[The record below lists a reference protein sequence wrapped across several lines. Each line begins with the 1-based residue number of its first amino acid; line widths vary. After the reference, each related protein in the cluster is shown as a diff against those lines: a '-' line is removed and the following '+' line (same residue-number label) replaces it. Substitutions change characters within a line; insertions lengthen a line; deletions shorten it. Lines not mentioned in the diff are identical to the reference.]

1 MKKNWFYLTLMLLS
15 SLLVACSE
23 EKPYVEPQLEVT
35 PNNVAGEWM
44 IQSWNNGQSLGEGCY
59 VYLHLVRNDRTF
71 TLYQNIDS
79 FQHVVRTGRYVIE
92 VDPEIGAVIR
102 GNYDFEG
109 GDWNHRYI
117 ITSLTA
123 NEMVWVA
130 KDDPTDVSVYVRA
143 EIPDELK

>member
-1 MKKNWFYLTLMLLS
+1 M
-15 SLLVACSE
+15 
-23 EKPYVEPQLEVT
+23 EPQLEVT

-44 IQSWNNGQSLGEGCY
+44 IQSWNNGQSLGEGFY